1 MATQSSRAGSTRGPS
16 TPRSACL
23 RQDVD
28 AKQQPVFQAEAS
40 LSSQRNVFQP
50 KRHPWWAWVV
60 LLAWVGILFV
70 LAMLF
75 GSALRG
81 RDGREH
87 KVLGPSRSHLYGR
100 EVSIC

>member
-1 MATQSSRAGSTRGPS
+1 MATQSSRVGSTRGPS

-23 RQDVD
+23 SQDVD

-75 GSALRG
+75 VLLSVGETGGSTRSSVQADRIYTEG
-81 RDGREH
+81 R
-87 KVLGPSRSHLYGR
+87 
-100 EVSIC
+100 